1 MVCLNVR
8 GLGASQRKA
17 PEIEALMKP
26 AVAAAILTDTGLPDG
41 SSGLRI
47 SWRQHKYLHF
57 LHEGDA
63 GPNAGVGLLVNTALV
78 EAEQLRKTQ
87 NAVPN
92 AVGWW
97 RLTGCGVDV
106 VVAGVYLAP
115 RYRQSGR
122 EDGTDLEEH
131 IYHELL
137 QGLQAHSTARVLI
150 LGDFNAHIAR
160 HEGGEHDRRGHSDG
174 TNAAGRRLLRFLT
187 QSDMYVLNGAAT
199 PTVTYTRAQ
208 PTYRAGGWRLQG
220 DSEQRATTLVDYALA
235 SADTA
240 AHCIRDV
247 HVQGTDVDTDHRAVV
262 VTLGG
267 ARRDQLRAAQ
277 RRMRKHLC
285 ERLAPREPGVTS
297 RLWRDYGK
305 RVGQALKAQRHRFCE
320 GQCDWD
326 TALAPVTRQL
336 RRDEL
341 CEMYSFIVKVMRSQ
355 YRRLLLDFRTSQR
368 RDLDRRQNRVWR
380 ARRRRRN
387 AQRYLQR
394 VLQRQYGAA
403 AQGVARQRVEQA
415 QAQLRMA
422 SASQAYAE
430 RNQVHQVLVD
440 ALKAPTSTRRNQKFA
455 HVILMACSAEGPRH
469 SAGRSAHVRPLNTP
483 HGGVAET
490 PAEQVEVFTDHLCTV
505 YRATINRPA
514 GDRDGLQL
522 SCRAEP
528 ALHEDGP
535 ITTSEVIESLKSLR
549 FHKGGGTDKVSS
561 NMLKR
566 SWVRTCQRRGP
577 GSTEAATWL
586 AAFFNECRRQAWF
599 PPELLQGEATMLAKP
614 GKDHALPTAYRSI
627 TVLNAIRK
635 LFEEIHTKRVLAVA
649 EEHHRLGETQAAYR
663 PGRCCADNLFVLTT
677 LMRAR
682 KVPRVVATQ
691 AGALVRPMNGVPDP
705 AGIMASVHGG
715 ITGGPHVIALD
726 LATAFDRAAWPW
738 VFGRLQAAG
747 VGDATTQALQAM
759 YRGSKFRVKVDGT
772 TGPWMYPSRGV
783 LQGGITSP
791 LLFVLYMA
799 QIVAE
804 VRRCVEQGYVD
815 MAQPLQ
821 PNAWP
826 TVTGNPGSPRTVQ
839 CGPLTLLLYA
849 DDLLIVAQN
858 KDHLDLA
865 MRAATKAVHL
875 MGGKFNRAKTRH
887 LVTSLSAVS
896 QRWYEVNTAG
906 ELEVTGECPK
916 ATRLSKQTGDAYL
929 GTTVTHT
936 ADMRPQALAAHKATR
951 ANLSRVGSIAS
962 TYGRHDPGITKIVL
976 HQAYSYLLFGAEVWA
991 TKHDALHNGTLQAV
1005 AHTAARAL
1013 DLPRRTSRAFLLG
1026 ELGLRAP
1033 RTALFGA
1040 KIMYWAELLIQ
1051 PDHRFQRH
1059 CYKMDLAT
1067 FVAGEARGDR
1077 WPTWCSELHAMLQH
1091 ISTTIQRLP
1100 PGARPASVR
1109 WLLDGWADAD
1119 VAAQHEQLTLAVQ
1132 RMGLPSL
1139 PARCDLHNVEAYCAA
1154 RRTVRQLASRAVSDW
1169 EELMWRAEMEQQHSL
1184 RFYRRLHSKREC
1196 ALRLRRA
1203 ADVRATKLVT
1213 RLRANVYPL
1222 AETTAHTHHRDHGV
1236 EYVRAARCPLCDT
1249 GAAEDLEHFLLQCP
1263 ALQAVRGD
1271 LTRKFL
1277 GVCRSTAVR
1286 SRLQDP
1292 RPRRRTAALLH
1303 AMLGGDMR
1311 ELGLE
1316 TWTLLRRNP
1325 PDGTSTHP
1333 ALDSTAAHKLAS
1345 REVKALVELREKLLA
1360 RVRPV

>member
-1 MVCLNVR
+1 
-8 GLGASQRKA
+8 
-17 PEIEALMKP
+17 MKP

-906 ELEVTGECPK
+906 ELEVAGECPK

-991 TKHDALHNGTLQAV
+991 TKHDALHNG
-1005 AHTAARAL
+1005 
-1013 DLPRRTSRAFLLG
+1013 SG
-1026 ELGLRAP
+1026 SIG
-1033 RTALFGA
+1033 
-1040 KIMYWAELLIQ
+1040 
-1051 PDHRFQRH
+1051 
-1059 CYKMDLAT
+1059 
-1067 FVAGEARGDR
+1067 
-1077 WPTWCSELHAMLQH
+1077 
-1091 ISTTIQRLP
+1091 
-1100 PGARPASVR
+1100 
-1109 WLLDGWADAD
+1109 
-1119 VAAQHEQLTLAVQ
+1119 
-1132 RMGLPSL
+1132 
-1139 PARCDLHNVEAYCAA
+1139 
-1154 RRTVRQLASRAVSDW
+1154 
-1169 EELMWRAEMEQQHSL
+1169 
-1184 RFYRRLHSKREC
+1184 
-1196 ALRLRRA
+1196 
-1203 ADVRATKLVT
+1203 
-1213 RLRANVYPL
+1213 
-1222 AETTAHTHHRDHGV
+1222 
-1236 EYVRAARCPLCDT
+1236 
-1249 GAAEDLEHFLLQCP
+1249 
-1263 ALQAVRGD
+1263 
-1271 LTRKFL
+1271 
-1277 GVCRSTAVR
+1277 
-1286 SRLQDP
+1286 
-1292 RPRRRTAALLH
+1292 
-1303 AMLGGDMR
+1303 
-1311 ELGLE
+1311 
-1316 TWTLLRRNP
+1316 
-1325 PDGTSTHP
+1325 
-1333 ALDSTAAHKLAS
+1333 
-1345 REVKALVELREKLLA
+1345 
-1360 RVRPV
+1360 